1 MQLQF
6 SFVRSAQKPMQTS
19 PKHFREPSGNFLV
32 FKFCSCF
39 ISSVLLVR
47 WGCWFTTGHRGF
59 WELQSKQ
66 DLSKEN
72 KLETTHQL
80 YHCPFHFS
88 DKQSADPVGESSA
101 ESPREVWVPCT
112 HKTLGLLGDLEINLL
127 YSDPSH
133 QPWRTAALTQK
144 KMPGSRQQNQCR
156 K

>member
-6 SFVRSAQKPMQTS
+6 SFVTSAQNPMQTS
-19 PKHFREPSGNFLV
+19 PKRFREPSENFLA
-32 FKFCSCF
+32 FTFCSFF

-59 WELQSKQ
+59 WGLENKQ

-80 YHCPFHFS
+80 YHCPFHFL
-88 DKQSADPVGESSA
+88 DKQRTDPVGESCA
-101 ESPREVWVPCT
+101 GSPGGVWVPCK
-112 HKTLGLLGDLEINLL
+112 HKILCLLWDLEINQL

-133 QPWRTAALTQK
+133 HPWRTATLTQK
-144 KMPGSRQQNQCR
+144 APGSRQQRQCR